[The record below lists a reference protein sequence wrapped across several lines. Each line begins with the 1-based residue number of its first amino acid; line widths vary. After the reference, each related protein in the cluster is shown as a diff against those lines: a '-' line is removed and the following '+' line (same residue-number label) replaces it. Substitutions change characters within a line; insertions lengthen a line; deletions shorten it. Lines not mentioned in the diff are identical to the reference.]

1 MKWARPLFAHANTR
15 HAVRLLK
22 RSTFVRTSIFLIR
35 RPFIEMFGCSKQS
48 KVEKWQQ
55 LLWRQSPSSDSYN
68 TDGDGVEFH
77 QGSGEFTEKYVAQ
90 GMYCTK
96 STRMAKAG
104 DALMSVRDPVGTVNI
119 TKNDCCIGRGLAA
132 IRSNRTPEV
141 NEFQLYAFKA
151 KADEFNAMG
160 HGSTILSI
168 NINEL
173 HDLMMPD
180 ATIDQQMRL
189 VEVARQSNKSKSKF
203 LNARSELYESNKS
216 IRIHKFDVII

>member
-1 MKWARPLFAHANTR
+1 
-15 HAVRLLK
+15 
-22 RSTFVRTSIFLIR
+22 
-35 RPFIEMFGCSKQS
+35 
-48 KVEKWQQ
+48 
-55 LLWRQSPSSDSYN
+55 
-68 TDGDGVEFH
+68 
-77 QGSGEFTEKYVAQ
+77 
-90 GMYCTK
+90 
-96 STRMAKAG
+96 MAKAG
-104 DALMSVRDPVGTVNI
+104 DVLMSVRDPVGTGNI

-132 IRSNRTPEV
+132 IRSNRTPEL

-160 HGSTILSI
+160 HGSAILSI

>member
-1 MKWARPLFAHANTR
+1 M
-15 HAVRLLK
+15 
-22 RSTFVRTSIFLIR
+22 
-35 RPFIEMFGCSKQS
+35 
-48 KVEKWQQ
+48 
-55 LLWRQSPSSDSYN
+55 
-68 TDGDGVEFH
+68 
-77 QGSGEFTEKYVAQ
+77 
-90 GMYCTK
+90 
-96 STRMAKAG
+96 
-104 DALMSVRDPVGTVNI
+104 
-119 TKNDCCIGRGLAA
+119 AA
-132 IRSNRTPEV
+132 IRSNRTPEL